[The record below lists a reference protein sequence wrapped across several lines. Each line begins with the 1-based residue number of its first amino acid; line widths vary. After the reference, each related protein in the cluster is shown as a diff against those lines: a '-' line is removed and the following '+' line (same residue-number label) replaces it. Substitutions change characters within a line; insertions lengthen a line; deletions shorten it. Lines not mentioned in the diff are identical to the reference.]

1 MSVVDDLTI
10 FLKKCYKEAFQ
21 KYYFAQKTG
30 NTNDV
35 LFFSGQITF
44 LEQNFGNYLG
54 VEGDK
59 ENLKNLA
66 KEEVDSLL
74 DFYNSP

>member
-1 MSVVDDLTI
+1 MDDLTL
-10 FLKKCYKEAFQ
+10 FVRKCYKESFQ
-21 KYYFAQKTG
+21 KQYFAQKTN
-30 NTNDV
+30 NTDDI
-35 LFFSGQITF
+35 LFFSGQVTF
-44 LEQNFGNYLG
+44 LEQNFGSYLG
-54 VEGDK
+54 LDVDK

>member
-1 MSVVDDLTI
+1 MDDLTL
-10 FLKKCYKEAFQ
+10 FVRKCYKEAFQ
-21 KYYFAQKTG
+21 KQYFAQKTN
-30 NTNDV
+30 NTDDI
-35 LFFSGQITF
+35 LFFSGQVVFI
-44 LEQNFGNYLG
+44 EQNFGSYLG
-54 VEGDK
+54 LDVDK